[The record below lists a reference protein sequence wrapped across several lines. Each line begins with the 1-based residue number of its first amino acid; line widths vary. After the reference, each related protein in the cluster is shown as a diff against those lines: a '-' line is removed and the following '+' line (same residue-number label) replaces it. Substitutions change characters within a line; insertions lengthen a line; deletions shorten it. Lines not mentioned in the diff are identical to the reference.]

1 MLFMSTRSLN
11 VVRSYSLWIMFLR
24 PLKYGDITML
34 EVLSRSQLLQEDDF
48 LEDSIAS
55 DWGEIRDDSALV
67 SMLDSQDLEDMSYF
81 MDTDNDTSHSLSNV
95 TLGNAGD

>member
-1 MLFMSTRSLN
+1 
-11 VVRSYSLWIMFLR
+11 MFSR

-48 LEDSIAS
+48 FEDSIAS

-67 SMLDSQDLEDMSYF
+67 SMLDSQDLEDRSYF
-81 MDTDNDTSHSLSNV
+81 MDTDNDTCNSLRNV
-95 TLGNAGD
+95 SLGNTGDWQLW

>member
-1 MLFMSTRSLN
+1 
-11 VVRSYSLWIMFLR
+11 MFSR

-34 EVLSRSQLLQEDDF
+34 EVLSRSQLLQEDDL

-55 DWGEIRDDSALV
+55 DWGEIRDDPALV

-81 MDTDNDTSHSLSNV
+81 MDTDNDTRNSLSNV
-95 TLGNAGD
+95 SLGNTGD